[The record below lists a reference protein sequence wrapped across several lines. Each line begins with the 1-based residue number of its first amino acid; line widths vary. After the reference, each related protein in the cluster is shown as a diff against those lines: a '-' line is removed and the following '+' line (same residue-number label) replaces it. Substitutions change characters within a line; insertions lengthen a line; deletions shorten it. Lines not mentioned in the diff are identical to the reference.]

1 MERRLSDRRSSSL
14 HPASTSLLLK
24 VEVPASGFDC
34 LLNFAVKPGSP
45 LEQVQQ
51 GITEVIDELGYRL
64 ASSLNEKDV
73 QSNLDKYEVAKLEC
87 EQQLQDWQSR
97 LSEATLAVLRADRS
111 RSELTKLRESYW
123 REVQNLRQQLYKK
136 QQAKEH
142 GKEFVPDSVDLFSSK
157 EAANEFND
165 VLLQQ
170 MNRMEDEHQ
179 AEIAGWKQK
188 NSELLK
194 KMKAKVRGVEMETY
208 DADVQTDDIDLKE
221 ASCQVET
228 EPTVTPVT
236 VSTSSTSC
244 QTFELEGVSVNNFVH
259 PVKDLAV
266 ALVDC
271 EMQTESGWVEMETEE
286 MFAGQKARTRSTE
299 MTEHSYQ
306 DVDESD
312 GESADESDSEADE
325 GDLDDLQPMSP
336 MSPVLR
342 DPISDSETQTDV
354 DVTDVSKAQLE
365 SSTEI
370 PSFANPTLLGVT
382 RTPTSPAPRQR
393 RFHRPH
399 LQVTTCDSLE
409 HSDVESVKTFP
420 MHIPEMK
427 EKLRINSAE
436 LEHKTHLSTPQDC
449 ESQRSSSYDSLKK
462 TKLPGLKS
470 LKEAEV
476 QGLRSPRSHLRRS
489 EDTKDVKELT
499 FPVCSS
505 ARSDTASRPNQRTIS
520 RPKLSSR
527 RFST

>member
-1 MERRLSDRRSSSL
+1 MERRLSDRRSSSI

-51 GITEVIDELGYRL
+51 GITEVIDELAFRL

-73 QSNLDKYEVAKLEC
+73 QNNLDKYEVAKLEC

-221 ASCQVET
+221 ASCQVGT

-236 VSTSSTSC
+236 VSSTSC

-259 PVKDLAV
+259 PVKDLA
-266 ALVDC
+266 
-271 EMQTESGWVEMETEE
+271 GWVEMETDQE

-306 DVDESD
+306 DLD
-312 GESADESDSEADE
+312 ESADESDSDEGDEADE

-336 MSPVLR
+336 MSPVLQ
-342 DPISDSETQTDV
+342 DPITDSETQTDV
-354 DVTDVSKAQLE
+354 DATDVSKA
-365 SSTEI
+365 EI
-370 PSFANPTLLGVT
+370 PSANPTLLGVT
-382 RTPTSPAPRQR
+382 QTPTSPARRQR
-393 RFHRPH
+393 RCFHRPH

-409 HSDVESVKTFP
+409 HSDVERVKTFP
-420 MHIPEMK
+420 QIPEMKEKTEKTEKTEKK

-436 LEHKTHLSTPQDC
+436 LEQKTHLSTPDC
-449 ESQRSSSYDSLKK
+449 DESQRSSSYDLSGGLKK

-470 LKEAEV
+470 LKTLEAEAR
-476 QGLRSPRSHLRRS
+476 LRSPSHPQRS
-489 EDTKDVKELT
+489 EDTKELT
-499 FPVCSS
+499 FPVCLS
-505 ARSDTASRPNQRTIS
+505 ARSDRSDTASHASRPNQRTIS